1 MFANTGTVSFVLYG
15 IFIAITVIALF
26 VAFYIILKGKV
37 DTAKLDKMI
46 ELFKYAIVSV
56 AIATITLVV
65 SDMFKEREQDVKE
78 LEYFDRYVDDVEK
91 VDGIEQRFQLSKYL
105 SIVAPSGELKQSWS
119 SYHDTIK
126 IEYAEYLRDKKE
138 KAKLDTITNP
148 TKEQETRKEQL
159 SEKIEKKEAPLVP
172 TVQASAPALTPR
184 VYIQIA
190 EETQRPVAA
199 TLQSVL
205 RNENFNA
212 PGIENVGRN
221 PRTLIPTAT
230 EVRYYREE
238 ELDQALRL
246 ITLLKSMKLGLKI
259 NDTPQKVSG
268 AGRGTRPGHYEI
280 WFSRS

>member
-1 MFANTGTVSFVLYG
+1 MFANTGTVSFTLYS
-15 IFIAITVIALF
+15 IFIGITVIALF

-37 DTAKLDKMI
+37 DAAKLDKMI

-56 AIATITLVV
+56 AIATVTLVV

-105 SIVAPSGELKQSWS
+105 SIVAPSGEMKRSWS
-119 SYHDTIK
+119 NYHDTIK

-148 TKEQETRKEQL
+148 TIEQEQRKEQL
-159 SEKIEKKEAPLVP
+159 KEKIEIKQGPLVS
-172 TVQASAPALTPR
+172 TVASASLTPR

-190 EETQRPVAA
+190 GESQRSVAA
-199 TLQSVL
+199 SLQSLL

-212 PGIENVGRN
+212 PGIENVGKN
-221 PRTLIPTAT
+221 PRTRIPAAT

-246 ITLLKSMKLGLKI
+246 ITLLKSMDLGLKI
-259 NDTPQKVSG
+259 NDAPQKVPG

>member
-1 MFANTGTVSFVLYG
+1 MFANTGTVSFILYG
-15 IFIAITVIALF
+15 IFIAITVITLF
-26 VAFYIILKGKV
+26 VAFYVILKGKI
-37 DTAKLDKMI
+37 DTGKLDKMI

-56 AIATITLVV
+56 AIATVTLVV

-91 VDGIEQRFQLSKYL
+91 VDGIEQRFHLSKYL
-105 SIVAPSGELKQSWS
+105 SIVAPSGELKKSWS
-119 SYHDTIK
+119 NYHDTIK

-148 TKEQETRKEQL
+148 TKEQEVRKEQL
-159 SEKIEKKEAPLVP
+159 NEKIEKKETPLVSV
-172 TVQASAPALTPR
+172 VQAPALKPR

-190 EETQRPVAA
+190 EEAQRPVAA
-199 TLQSVL
+199 SLQTVL
-205 RNENFNA
+205 RNEHFNA
-212 PGIENVGRN
+212 PGIENVGKN
-221 PRTLIPTAT
+221 PRTLIPAAT

-259 NDTPQKVSG
+259 NETPQKVPGS
-268 AGRGTRPGHYEI
+268 GRGTRPGHYEI

>member
-15 IFIAITVIALF
+15 VFIAITVIALF
-26 VAFYIILKGKV
+26 VAFYVILTGKV
-37 DTAKLDKMI
+37 DTAKLDKLI
-46 ELFKYAIVSV
+46 DLFKYAIVSV

-91 VDGIEQRFQLSKYL
+91 VDGLEQRFQLSKYL
-105 SIVAPSGELKQSWS
+105 SIVAPSGELKRSWS

-138 KAKLDTITNP
+138 KARLDTITNP
-148 TKEQETRKEQL
+148 TKEQETRIEQL
-159 SEKIEKKEAPLVP
+159 GEKIEKKEAPLVP
-172 TVQASAPALTPR
+172 TSAATAPAIAPR
-184 VYIQIA
+184 VYIHIA
-190 EETQRPVAA
+190 EESQRSSAA
-199 TLQSVL
+199 SLQSAL
-205 RNENFNA
+205 RNEKFNA
-212 PGIENVGRN
+212 PGIQNVGRN
-221 PRTLIPTAT
+221 PGAFIPAAT
-230 EVRYYREE
+230 EVRYYRDE
-238 ELDQALRL
+238 ELELALRL

-259 NDTPQKVSG
+259 NDNPQKVPG